1 LIKHEIIFE
10 LNQEYLD
17 YLKNRNIK
25 YILQNLLNTENT
37 FGIIILYNIRG
48 IKMNE
53 LLIKDENKIKNM
65 IHEVRGKQVILSS
78 DVAKLYKSET
88 KVINQVVKRNID
100 RFPDEFCFQLSL
112 SEWLILRSQNV
123 TSNEE
128 RNRIMHGG
136 TRYLPYVFTE
146 HGIMMLAGL
155 LKSDIAARV
164 NIQIINAFVEM
175 RKYIA
180 NNNYEKRISNI
191 ETKLID
197 YDNNFKELFNKFETK
212 TNHLF
217 YEGQI
222 YDAYSLMLDIINSSS
237 EDIKIIDNYVDK
249 KLLDILSKTNKTILI
264 ITNKYNNEDY
274 EKYKEQYNNVNIK
287 ISNAFHDR
295 FIINDDKVLYH
306 CGASFK
312 DIGKKCFGINKIQ
325 DKKIL
330 SDLLIKINL
339 IK

>member
-1 LIKHEIIFE
+1 M
-10 LNQEYLD
+10 NQ
-17 YLKNRNIK
+17 
-25 YILQNLLNTENT
+25 
-37 FGIIILYNIRG
+37 
-48 IKMNE
+48 
-53 LLIKDENKIKNM
+53 LLIKDEDKIKNM
-65 IHEVRGKQVILSS
+65 IYEIRGKQVMLSS
-78 DVAKLYKSET
+78 DVAKLYNSET
-88 KVINQVVKRNID
+88 KIINQVVKRNIN
-100 RFPDEFCFQLSL
+100 RFPEDFCFQITLA
-112 SEWLILRSQNV
+112 EWLNLRSQNV

-128 RNRIMHGG
+128 RNLIMHGG

-146 HGIMMLAGL
+146 HGVMMLSGL

-180 NNNYEKRISNI
+180 STNYEQRISNI

-222 YDAYSLMLDIINSSS
+222 YDAYSLMLDIINSSNDS
-237 EDIKIIDNYVDK
+237 IKIIDNYVDK
-249 KLLDILSKTNKTILI
+249 KLLDILSKTSKKILI
-264 ITNKYNNEDY
+264 VTNKYNNEDY
-274 EKYKEQYNNVNIK
+274 EKYIKQYTNIE
-287 ISNAFHDR
+287 IETSNSFHDR
-295 FIINDDKVLYH
+295 FIIIDDKILYH

-312 DIGKKCFGINKIQ
+312 DLGKKCFGINKIQ

-330 SDLLIKINL
+330 TNLLNKINL